1 MSAPKNDMADI
12 ARAHASRT
20 AALVARCSSASL
32 SAIMTSAMTT
42 ATNAGI
48 VMPVISAAASKSK
61 RTMAFRVDEHGV
73 RRGEEEQRGGSQ
85 SRSAPCVRARATG
98 RAFGR

>member
-12 ARAHASRT
+12 AGMRGAIPFRYG
-20 AALVARCSSASL
+20 LRCSERTRST
-32 SAIMTSAMTT
+32 IMTSAMTT

-61 RTMAFRVDEHGV
+61 RTMARLRVDEHGV
-73 RRGEEEQRGGSQ
+73 RGGEEEQDVA
-85 SRSAPCVRARATG
+85 SAPRSRARG
-98 RAFGR
+98 AFGR

>member
-12 ARAHASRT
+12 AGMRGAIPFRYG
-20 AALVARCSSASL
+20 LRCSERMRST
-32 SAIMTSAMTT
+32 IITSAMTT

-61 RTMAFRVDEHGV
+61 RTMAFRVDEHGTACAAA
-73 RRGEEEQRGGSQ
+73 RRSKTSVSAAISEGG
-85 SRSAPCVRARATG
+85 
-98 RAFGR
+98 AFGR